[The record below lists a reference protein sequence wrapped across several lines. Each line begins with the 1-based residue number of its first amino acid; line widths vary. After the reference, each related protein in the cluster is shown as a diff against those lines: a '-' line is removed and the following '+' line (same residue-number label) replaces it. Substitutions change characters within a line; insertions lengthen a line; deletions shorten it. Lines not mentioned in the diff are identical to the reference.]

1 VSKSL
6 VEIKGFPELQSQLK
20 RFVDRV
26 KRKEVLKILGQVAN
40 PSLKAAQGFVPVS
53 TQVHYRYTGVKKGI
67 RRTNVTGPDKI
78 KINPRNLKKSLKKIV
93 AKRSKINAILDVGAK
108 AARRKGKTPDGYYAH
123 MVVKKGFKGT
133 KRVGKTNDF
142 LKKAYDKTKGGV
154 TKDSEKRV
162 ERYLQKQIN
171 RLSKV

>member
-1 VSKSL
+1 MSKSL
-6 VEIKGFPELQSQLK
+6 VEIKGFTELQSQLK
-20 RFVDRV
+20 RFVDSV

-40 PSLKAAQGFVPVS
+40 PSLKAAKGFVPVS

-67 RRTNVTGPDKI
+67 RRSNVTGADKI
-78 KINPRNLKKSLKKIV
+78 KITPGNLKKSLKKII

-123 MVVKKGFKGT
+123 MVVKKGFTGKT
-133 KRVGKTNDF
+133 RVGRTNNF
-142 LKKAYDKTKGGV
+142 LKQAYDKTQGGV
-154 TKDSEKRV
+154 TRDAEKRI
-162 ERYLQKQIN
+162 ERYMQRQIN